1 MRFSNL
7 ATILGTSA
15 CSEQA
20 HFINQYDTTIY
31 VRIEKSIRESEAQV
45 REKVVNLCNDK
56 WTAPMFIYNP
66 YINNTSSFTYKLQ
79 VLFLTSML

>member
-56 WTAPMFIYNP
+56 
-66 YINNTSSFTYKLQ
+66 
-79 VLFLTSML
+79 